1 LNFRIRDRVRKT
13 IMRDV
18 KQLLAASDSEPP
30 GLSRR
35 VRTAGINPAARLGF
49 ALFAL
54 IALVASLRAAP
65 PAVSDKTNADPQA
78 AAADTPVL
86 PPDEAAQIG
95 AASLFLNGFPTGS
108 ESFSELILLSA
119 GEQTRFWTF
128 FDPDIVRSI
137 PAPMLARVQ
146 DNTGMTQE
154 IADPEQ
160 DAYFLM
166 LIFANRTS
174 PEALDK
180 AGRENEKREPP
191 ADWVHIVRNPA
202 DYRGEIV
209 HFEGTLKRLRE
220 FPPQPMAAQ
229 GGVRKYYEGFMYADV
244 LEGDPVFFDITEL
257 PKGLKPG
264 DHLNVKIGL
273 SGYFFKKFRYT
284 AVDTKKTNKDRLAP
298 LVIGHTVTLLTEPA
312 AAEPPPDSEWV
323 NWLGPM
329 FFGGIGLTLAI
340 LFAVGYWFRRGD
352 WRVRGRV
359 IAARHADFIEPP
371 PESPP
376 TREGGA
382 AAPHNRLS
390 QGQRDFPT
398 SDN

>member
-1 LNFRIRDRVRKT
+1 
-13 IMRDV
+13 MRDV
-18 KQLLAASDSEPP
+18 KRPLAASDGEPP

-35 VRTAGINPAARLGF
+35 VGTARINPAARLGF
-49 ALFAL
+49 ALLAL
-54 IALVASLRAAP
+54 IALVASLGAAP
-65 PAVSDKTNADPQA
+65 PAISDITNADPQA
-78 AAADTPVL
+78 DAPIL
-86 PPDEAAQIG
+86 SPDESAQIG
-95 AASLFLNGFPTGS
+95 AASLFLNGFPNGS
-108 ESFSELILLSA
+108 QSFSELATLAA
-119 GEQTRFWTF
+119 GERNRYWSF

-137 PAPMLARVQ
+137 PAPLLARVK

-174 PEALDK
+174 PEALDN
-180 AGRENEKREPP
+180 AGRANEKNEPP
-191 ADWVHIVRNPA
+191 ADWAHVFRDPA

-209 HFEGTLKRLRE
+209 RFEGTLKKLRE

-244 LEGDPVFFDITEL
+244 LEQDPVIFGITEL

-264 DHLNVKIGL
+264 DHLDVKIGL

-298 LVIGHTVTLLTEPA
+298 FVIGRTVTLLTEPA
-312 AAEPPPDSEWV
+312 AAEPPPDAEWV
-323 NWLGPM
+323 NWLGPT
-329 FFGGIGLTLAI
+329 FFAGVGLTVAL

-359 IAARHADFIEPP
+359 IAARHADFIAPP
-371 PESPP
+371 PEGPP
-376 TREGGA
+376 TMEGGT
-382 AAPHNRLS
+382 AAPRNRLS
-390 QGQRDFPT
+390 QSQRDYPT
-398 SDN
+398 SEN